1 MQIGDKAPD
10 DTSLEAIRQKVR
22 IRENNVLHLQRNNNL
37 VETLEI

>member
-10 DTSLEAIRQKVR
+10 DTSLEAIKQKVR
-22 IRENNVLHLQRNNNL
+22 INEKKVLHLQRNNII